1 MLILKAHHKG
11 FFFFYNMIN
20 MYDCIFCLVT
30 RMRNARLNILLPIV
44 LHMIGFNYAS
54 VGALEENTRGY
65 TGNTTKRTKKKKK
78 RSLMF
83 FTY

>member
-1 MLILKAHHKG
+1 
-11 FFFFYNMIN
+11 

-44 LHMIGFNYAS
+44 LHMIGFSYAS

-65 TGNTTKRTKKKKK
+65 TGNTIKRTKKEEELDVFHLLNMCRNSQTTKAS
-78 RSLMF
+78 SLV
-83 FTY
+83 